1 MQKPAPALKAP
12 DMGIMK
18 LSLISN
24 LIVNEAAPVCVSL
37 FQIRDMG
44 LMLLR
49 IRMAATDMLSVY
61 K

>member
-37 FQIRDMG
+37 FHIRDMD

-49 IRMAATDMLSVY
+49 IRMAATDTLSVY